1 MPQFLVMGNNL
12 KHYFCYIVSNLF
24 WKFPA
29 GFVNVTLLV
38 IYSCNRCIYGVSRI
52 PLSHMR
58 DRMVGRSQPKLLLEK
73 ALV

>member
-1 MPQFLVMGNNL
+1 MPQFFVMGNTPR
-12 KHYFCYIVSNLF
+12 HYFCYIVSNFCWQYL
-24 WKFPA
+24 A
-29 GFVNVTLLV
+29 GFCTVTLLV